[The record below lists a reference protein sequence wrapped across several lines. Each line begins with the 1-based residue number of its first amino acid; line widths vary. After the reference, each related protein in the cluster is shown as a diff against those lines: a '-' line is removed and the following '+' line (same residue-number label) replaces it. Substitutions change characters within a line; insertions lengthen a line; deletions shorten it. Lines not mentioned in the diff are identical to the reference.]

1 MSTTENTTTAI
12 VHEAINE
19 EYEYIQF
26 NKQLRLIR
34 SVKDD
39 MYQMQSI
46 LTACFA
52 PDTKKPQD
60 WFRNQSTIELLNEAE
75 NSTTDF
81 LVVAKTRV
89 GKKPQSPKLYEN
101 SEEQRVSK
109 KPQSPKLYEN
119 REKLPNGLRGYYVH
133 RLLVN
138 AVAMWASPRYAWYI
152 YRLLDEIHRQEREEL
167 ENKLEAKDKS
177 IQKRI
182 PRSVPKGKE
191 KNYKYMIYT
200 EEMENEEDKDMVMLH
215 LVRRNNKSFYDLA
228 KIYKSDRNWFYRENL
243 PISMTPN
250 EDVKQIVQD
259 TLPQTHYDMKGCT
272 ILTFKEDLPLLKEKI
287 TEYFDNFKQAE

>member
-1 MSTTENTTTAI
+1 MSTTENTTTVI

-19 EYEYIQF
+19 EYEYIQY

-101 SEEQRVSK
+101 
-109 KPQSPKLYEN
+109 

-167 ENKLEAKDKS
+167 ENKLEAKDKN

-200 EEMENEEDKDMVMLH
+200 EEMENEEDRDMVMLH

-243 PISMTPN
+243 PISMIPN

>member
-52 PDTKKPQD
+52 PDTKLPKD
-60 WFRNQSTIELLNEAE
+60 WFRNQSTQELLSEAQRDILF
-75 NSTTDF
+75 S
-81 LVVAKTRV
+81 
-89 GKKPQSPKLYEN
+89 EN
-101 SEEQRVSK
+101 SEEQRVGK

-167 ENKLEAKDKS
+167 ENKLEAKDEVIEAKDKS

-287 TEYFDNFKQAE
+287 TEYFDNFKQVG

>member
-1 MSTTENTTTAI
+1 MSTAENTTTVI

-19 EYEYIQF
+19 EYEWVQF

-52 PDTKKPQD
+52 PDTKLPKD
-60 WFRNQSTIELLNEAE
+60 WFRNQSTQELLSEAQRDILF
-75 NSTTDF
+75 S
-81 LVVAKTRV
+81 
-89 GKKPQSPKLYEN
+89 EN
-101 SEEQRVSK
+101 SEEQRVGK

-152 YRLLDEIHRQEREEL
+152 YRLLDEIHRQEREEM

-200 EEMENEEDKDMVMLH
+200 EEMKNEEDKDMVMLH

-228 KIYKSDRNWFYRENL
+228 KIYKSDRNWFYRKNL

-250 EDVKQIVQD
+250 EDVKQIIQD

-287 TEYFDNFKQAE
+287 TEYFDNFKQVG

>member
-1 MSTTENTTTAI
+1 MSTSENTTTVI

-19 EYEYIQF
+19 EYEYIQY

-46 LTACFA
+46 MNALLS
-52 PDTKKPQD
+52 TKQAYH
-60 WFRNQSTIELLNEAE
+60 WFENQQAKELLEEFPHMIA
-75 NSTTDF
+75 S
-81 LVVAKTRV
+81 L
-89 GKKPQSPKLYEN
+89 GKPR
-101 SEEQRVSK
+101 EEI
-109 KPQSPKLYEN
+109 PFEN
-119 REKLPNGLRGYYVH
+119 RKNLAPGLKGYYVH

-138 AVAMWASPRYAWYI
+138 AVAMWASPRYACYI
-152 YRLLDEIHRQEREEL
+152 FMMLDELYKAERGEMEK
-167 ENKLEAKDKS
+167 KLQAKDEVIESKDKS

-191 KNYKYMIYT
+191 KSYKYMIYT
-200 EEMENEEDKDMVMLH
+200 EELENEEDRDMVMLH

-250 EDVKQIVQD
+250 EQIKEIVKN
-259 TLPQTHYDMKGCT
+259 TLPQTHYDIKGCT

-287 TEYFDNFKQAE
+287 TEYFDNFKEEE

>member
-1 MSTTENTTTAI
+1 MSTTENTTTVI

-19 EYEYIQF
+19 EYEWVQF

-52 PDTKKPQD
+52 PDTKLPKD
-60 WFRNQSTIELLNEAE
+60 WFRNQSTQELLSEAQRDILFSE
-75 NSTTDF
+75 N
-81 LVVAKTRV
+81 R
-89 GKKPQSPKLYEN
+89 
-101 SEEQRVSK
+101 EEQRVGG

-119 REKLPNGLRGYYVH
+119 RENLPNGLRGYYVH

-138 AVAMWASPRYAWYI
+138 AVAMWASPRYAWNI

-259 TLPQTHYDMKGCT
+259 TLPQTHYDIKGCT

-287 TEYFDNFKQAE
+287 TEYFDNFKQVE

>member
-1 MSTTENTTTAI
+1 
-12 VHEAINE
+12 
-19 EYEYIQF
+19 
-26 NKQLRLIR
+26 
-34 SVKDD
+34 

-46 LTACFA
+46 LTACYA
-52 PDTKKPQD
+52 PDTKLPKD
-60 WFRNQSTIELLNEAE
+60 WFRNQSTQELLSEAQRDILF
-75 NSTTDF
+75 S
-81 LVVAKTRV
+81 
-89 GKKPQSPKLYEN
+89 EN
-101 SEEQRVSK
+101 SEEQRVGK
-109 KPQSPKLYEN
+109 KTQSPKLYEN

-138 AVAMWASPRYAWYI
+138 AVAMWASPRYAWYVCK
-152 YRLLDEIHRQEREEL
+152 LLDEIHRQEREQMEK
-167 ENKLEAKDKS
+167 KLQAKDEVIESKDKS

-191 KNYKYMIYT
+191 KSYKYMIYT
-200 EEMENEEDKDMVMLH
+200 EELEKEEDRDMVMLH

-250 EDVKQIVQD
+250 EQIKEIVKS
-259 TLPQTHYDMKGCT
+259 TLPQTHYDIKGCT

-287 TEYFDNFKQAE
+287 TEYFDNFKEEE

>member
-1 MSTTENTTTAI
+1 
-12 VHEAINE
+12 
-19 EYEYIQF
+19 
-26 NKQLRLIR
+26 
-34 SVKDD
+34 
-39 MYQMQSI
+39 MQSI

-52 PDTKKPQD
+52 PDTKLPKD
-60 WFRNQSTIELLNEAE
+60 WFRNQSTIELLSEAQRDILFSE
-75 NSTTDF
+75 NSEEQ
-81 LVVAKTRV
+81 RV

-101 SEEQRVSK
+101 SEEQRVGK

-259 TLPQTHYDMKGCT
+259 TLPQTHYDIKGCT

-287 TEYFDNFKQAE
+287 TEYFDNFKQVG

>member
-1 MSTTENTTTAI
+1 MSTTENTTTVI

-19 EYEYIQF
+19 EYEWVQF

-52 PDTKKPQD
+52 PDTKLPKD
-60 WFRNQSTIELLNEAE
+60 WFRNQSTQELLSEAQRDILF
-75 NSTTDF
+75 S
-81 LVVAKTRV
+81 
-89 GKKPQSPKLYEN
+89 EN
-101 SEEQRVSK
+101 SEEQRVGT
-109 KPQSPKLYEN
+109 KPQSPKTHEN

-138 AVAMWASPRYAWYI
+138 AVAIWASPRYAWYI

-200 EEMENEEDKDMVMLH
+200 EEMENEEDRDMVMLH

-259 TLPQTHYDMKGCT
+259 TLPQTHYDIKGCT

-287 TEYFDNFKQAE
+287 TEYFDNFKQAG

>member
-1 MSTTENTTTAI
+1 MTTSESTTTAI

-19 EYEYIQF
+19 EYEYIQY

-46 LTACFA
+46 LTACYA

-89 GKKPQSPKLYEN
+89 SKKPQSPKLYEN
-101 SEEQRVSK
+101 REEQRDRLFSG
-109 KPQSPKLYEN
+109 SPKLYEN

-138 AVAMWASPRYAWYI
+138 AVAMWASPRYAWHV
-152 YRLLDEIHRQEREEL
+152 YRLLDEIHRQEREEM
-167 ENKLEAKDKS
+167 ENKLESKDKS

-191 KNYKYMIYT
+191 KSYKYMIYT
-200 EEMENEEDKDMVMLH
+200 EELENEEDKDMVMLH

-250 EDVKQIVQD
+250 EQIKEIVKN
-259 TLPQTHYDMKGCT
+259 TLPQTHYDIKGCT

-287 TEYFDNFKQAE
+287 TEYFDNFKEEE

>member
-1 MSTTENTTTAI
+1 
-12 VHEAINE
+12 
-19 EYEYIQF
+19 
-26 NKQLRLIR
+26 
-34 SVKDD
+34 
-39 MYQMQSI
+39 MQSI

-60 WFRNQSTIELLNEAE
+60 WFRNQSTIELLNEAQRDILF
-75 NSTTDF
+75 S
-81 LVVAKTRV
+81 
-89 GKKPQSPKLYEN
+89 EN
-101 SEEQRVSK
+101 SEEQRAGK

-138 AVAMWASPRYAWYI
+138 NVAQWASARYSWYI
-152 YRLLDEIHRQEREEL
+152 CKLLDELHRQEREEL
-167 ENKLEAKDKS
+167 ENKLEAKDKN

-200 EEMENEEDKDMVMLH
+200 EEMENEEDRDMVMLH

-287 TEYFDNFKQAE
+287 TEYFDNFKEEE

>member
-1 MSTTENTTTAI
+1 MSTTENTTTVI

-19 EYEYIQF
+19 EYEWVQF

-52 PDTKKPQD
+52 PDTKLPKD
-60 WFRNQSTIELLNEAE
+60 WFRNQSTQELLSEAQRDILF
-75 NSTTDF
+75 S
-81 LVVAKTRV
+81 
-89 GKKPQSPKLYEN
+89 EN
-101 SEEQRVSK
+101 SEEQRVGK
-109 KPQSPKLYEN
+109 KTQSPKLYEN

-138 AVAMWASPRYAWYI
+138 AVAMWASARYAWYVCK
-152 YRLLDEIHRQEREEL
+152 LLDEIHRQEREEL

-287 TEYFDNFKQAE
+287 TEYFDNFKQVG

>member
-1 MSTTENTTTAI
+1 MSTLENTTTVI

-19 EYEYIQF
+19 EYEYIQY

-52 PDTKKPQD
+52 PDTKLPKD
-60 WFRNQSTIELLNEAE
+60 WFRNQSTIELLSEAQRDVLF
-75 NSTTDF
+75 S
-81 LVVAKTRV
+81 
-89 GKKPQSPKLYEN
+89 EN
-101 SEEQRVSK
+101 SEEQRVGK
-109 KPQSPKLYEN
+109 KSQSPKLYEN

-138 AVAMWASPRYAWYI
+138 AVAMWASPRYACYI
-152 YRLLDEIHRQEREEL
+152 FMMLDELYKAERGEL
-167 ENKLEAKDKS
+167 EKKLQAKDEVIESKDKS

-191 KNYKYMIYT
+191 KSYKYMIYT
-200 EEMENEEDKDMVMLH
+200 EELEKEEDRDMVMLH

-250 EDVKQIVQD
+250 EQIKEIVKS
-259 TLPQTHYDMKGCT
+259 TLPQTHYDIKGCT

-287 TEYFDNFKQAE
+287 TEYFDNFKEEE

>member
-1 MSTTENTTTAI
+1 MSTTKNTTTVI

-19 EYEYIQF
+19 EYEWVQF

-75 NSTTDF
+75 NSTTGF

-89 GKKPQSPKLYEN
+89 GE
-101 SEEQRVSK
+101 

-152 YRLLDEIHRQEREEL
+152 YRLLDEIHRQEREEM
-167 ENKLEAKDKS
+167 EKKLQAKDKS

-200 EEMENEEDKDMVMLH
+200 EEMENEEDKDIVMLH

>member
-1 MSTTENTTTAI
+1 MTTTENTTTAI

-60 WFRNQSTIELLNEAE
+60 WFELNSTHELLSEFEHVELKKMYQDRQNLP
-75 NSTTDF
+75 SHLKGIYVHKF
-81 LVVAKTRV
+81 LV
-89 GKKPQSPKLYEN
+89 S
-101 SEEQRVSK
+101 SI
-109 KPQSPKLYEN
+109 
-119 REKLPNGLRGYYVH
+119 
-133 RLLVN
+133 
-138 AVAMWASPRYAWYI
+138 AMWASPRYSWYVCK
-152 YRLLDEIHRQEREEL
+152 LLDELCTKQREDMMKE
-167 ENKLEAKDKS
+167 DKN

-200 EEMENEEDKDMVMLH
+200 EEMENEEDRDMVMLH

-287 TEYFDNFKQAE
+287 TEYFDNFKEEE

>member
-1 MSTTENTTTAI
+1 MSTTENTTTVI
-12 VHEAINE
+12 VHEAISE

-46 LTACFA
+46 LTACYA
-52 PDTKKPQD
+52 PDTKHADD
-60 WFRNQSTIELLNEAE
+60 WFKNQSTQELLSEI
-75 NSTTDF
+75 SLDRTF
-81 LVVAKTRV
+81 SVLHKTH
-89 GKKPQSPKLYEN
+89 
-101 SEEQRVSK
+101 
-109 KPQSPKLYEN
+109 EN
-119 REKLPNGLRGYYVH
+119 RKNLPINLRGYYVH

-138 AVAMWASPRYAWYI
+138 AVAMWASPRYAWHVYK
-152 YRLLDEIHRQEREEL
+152 LLDEIHRQEREEM
-167 ENKLEAKDKS
+167 EKKLQAKDEVIEAKDKS

-287 TEYFDNFKQAE
+287 TEYFDNFKQVG

>member
-1 MSTTENTTTAI
+1 MSTLENTTTAI
-12 VHEAINE
+12 VHEVINE
-19 EYEYIQF
+19 EYEYIQY

-52 PDTKKPQD
+52 PDTKLPKD
-60 WFRNQSTIELLNEAE
+60 WFRNQSTQELLSEAQRDILF
-75 NSTTDF
+75 S
-81 LVVAKTRV
+81 
-89 GKKPQSPKLYEN
+89 EN
-101 SEEQRVSK
+101 SEEQRVGK
-109 KPQSPKLYEN
+109 KSQSPKLYEN

-138 AVAMWASPRYAWYI
+138 AVAMWASPRYAWNI
-152 YRLLDEIHRQEREEL
+152 YKLLDELHRQERGEMEK
-167 ENKLEAKDKS
+167 KLQAKDEVIESKDKS

-191 KNYKYMIYT
+191 KSYKYMIYT
-200 EEMENEEDKDMVMLH
+200 EELEKEEDKDMVMLH

-228 KIYKSDRNWFYRENL
+228 KIYKSDRNWFYPENL

-250 EDVKQIVQD
+250 EQIKEIVKN
-259 TLPQTHYDMKGCT
+259 TLPQTHYDIKGCT

-287 TEYFDNFKQAE
+287 TEYFDNFKEEE

>member
-1 MSTTENTTTAI
+1 MSTTENTTTVI

-39 MYQMQSI
+39 
-46 LTACFA
+46 
-52 PDTKKPQD
+52 
-60 WFRNQSTIELLNEAE
+60 
-75 NSTTDF
+75 

-89 GKKPQSPKLYEN
+89 GE
-101 SEEQRVSK
+101 

-152 YRLLDEIHRQEREEL
+152 YRLLDEIHRQEREEM
-167 ENKLEAKDKS
+167 EKKLQAKDKS

-250 EDVKQIVQD
+250 EDVKQIVQA

>member
-1 MSTTENTTTAI
+1 MSTLENKTTAI

-19 EYEYIQF
+19 EYEYIQY

-46 LTACFA
+46 MNALRS
-52 PDTKKPQD
+52 TKQAYH
-60 WFRNQSTIELLNEAE
+60 WFENQQAKELLEEFPHMIA
-75 NSTTDF
+75 S
-81 LVVAKTRV
+81 L
-89 GKKPQSPKLYEN
+89 GKPR
-101 SEEQRVSK
+101 EEI
-109 KPQSPKLYEN
+109 PYEN
-119 REKLPNGLRGYYVH
+119 RKNLAPGLKGYYVH

-138 AVAMWASPRYAWYI
+138 AVAMWASPRYACYI
-152 YRLLDEIHRQEREEL
+152 FMMLDELYKAEREDMEK
-167 ENKLEAKDKS
+167 KLHAKDEVIEAKDKS

-191 KNYKYMIYT
+191 KSYKYMIYA
-200 EEMENEEDKDMVMLH
+200 EELEKEEDRDMVMLH

-250 EDVKQIVQD
+250 EQIKEIVKN
-259 TLPQTHYDMKGCT
+259 TLPQTHYDIKGCT
-272 ILTFKEDLPLLKEKI
+272 ILTFKEDLTLLKEKI
-287 TEYFDNFKQAE
+287 TEYFDNFKEEE

>member
-1 MSTTENTTTAI
+1 MSTTENTTTVI

-19 EYEYIQF
+19 EYEWVQF

-46 LTACFA
+46 LTACA
-52 PDTKKPQD
+52 TPDTKKPQD
-60 WFRNQSTIELLNEAE
+60 WFRNQNTIELLSEFEHVELKKMYQDRQNLP
-75 NSTTDF
+75 SHLKGIYVHKF
-81 LVVAKTRV
+81 LV
-89 GKKPQSPKLYEN
+89 S
-101 SEEQRVSK
+101 SI
-109 KPQSPKLYEN
+109 
-119 REKLPNGLRGYYVH
+119 
-133 RLLVN
+133 
-138 AVAMWASPRYAWYI
+138 AMWASPRYAWYVCK
-152 YRLLDEIHRQEREEL
+152 LLDELCTKQREDMMKE
-167 ENKLEAKDKS
+167 DKS

-200 EEMENEEDKDMVMLH
+200 EEMENEEDRDMVMLH

>member
-1 MSTTENTTTAI
+1 MSTSENTTTAI

-19 EYEYIQF
+19 EYEYIQY

-46 LTACFA
+46 MNALRS
-52 PDTKKPQD
+52 TKQAYH
-60 WFRNQSTIELLNEAE
+60 WFENQQTKELLEEFSHMIA
-75 NSTTDF
+75 F
-81 LVVAKTRV
+81 L
-89 GKKPQSPKLYEN
+89 GKPR
-101 SEEQRVSK
+101 EEI
-109 KPQSPKLYEN
+109 PYEN
-119 REKLPNGLRGYYVH
+119 RKNLAPGLKGYYVH

-138 AVAMWASPRYAWYI
+138 AVAMWASPRYACYI
-152 YRLLDEIHRQEREEL
+152 FMMLDELYKAERGEMEK
-167 ENKLEAKDKS
+167 KLQAKDEVIESKDKS

-191 KNYKYMIYT
+191 KSYKYMIYT
-200 EEMENEEDKDMVMLH
+200 EELENEEDKDMVMLH

-250 EDVKQIVQD
+250 EQIKEIVKN
-259 TLPQTHYDMKGCT
+259 TLPQTHYDIKGCT
-272 ILTFKEDLPLLKEKI
+272 ILTFKEDLTLLKEKI
-287 TEYFDNFKQAE
+287 TEYFDNFKEEE

>member
-1 MSTTENTTTAI
+1 MSTTENTTTVI

-19 EYEYIQF
+19 EYEWVQF

-52 PDTKKPQD
+52 PDTKLPKD
-60 WFRNQSTIELLNEAE
+60 WFRNQSTQELLSEAQRDILF
-75 NSTTDF
+75 S
-81 LVVAKTRV
+81 
-89 GKKPQSPKLYEN
+89 EN
-101 SEEQRVSK
+101 SEEQRVGK

-138 AVAMWASPRYAWYI
+138 AVAMWASPRYAWNI

-287 TEYFDNFKQAE
+287 REYFDNFKQAE

>member
-1 MSTTENTTTAI
+1 MSTTENTTTVI

-46 LTACFA
+46 LTACYA
-52 PDTKKPQD
+52 PDTKLPKD
-60 WFRNQSTIELLNEAE
+60 WFRNQSTQELLSEAQRDILF
-75 NSTTDF
+75 S
-81 LVVAKTRV
+81 
-89 GKKPQSPKLYEN
+89 EN
-101 SEEQRVSK
+101 SEEQRVGK

-152 YRLLDEIHRQEREEL
+152 YRLLDEIHRQEREEM

-259 TLPQTHYDMKGCT
+259 TLPQTHYDIKGCT
-272 ILTFKEDLPLLKEKI
+272 ILTFKEDLSLLKEKI

>member
-1 MSTTENTTTAI
+1 MSTLENTTTAI

-19 EYEYIQF
+19 EYEYIQY

-52 PDTKKPQD
+52 PDTKLPKD
-60 WFRNQSTIELLNEAE
+60 WFRNQSTIELLSEAQRDVLF
-75 NSTTDF
+75 S
-81 LVVAKTRV
+81 
-89 GKKPQSPKLYEN
+89 EN
-101 SEEQRVSK
+101 SEEQRVGK
-109 KPQSPKLYEN
+109 KSQSPKLYEN

-138 AVAMWASPRYAWYI
+138 AVAMWASPRYAWNI
-152 YRLLDEIHRQEREEL
+152 YKLLDELHRQERGEMEK
-167 ENKLEAKDKS
+167 KLQAKDEVIESKDKS

-191 KNYKYMIYT
+191 KSYKYMIYT
-200 EEMENEEDKDMVMLH
+200 EELENEEDRDMVMLH

-250 EDVKQIVQD
+250 EQIKEIVKN
-259 TLPQTHYDMKGCT
+259 TLPQTHYDIKGCT
-272 ILTFKEDLPLLKEKI
+272 ILTFKEDLTLLKEKI
-287 TEYFDNFKQAE
+287 TEYFDNFKEEE

>member
-1 MSTTENTTTAI
+1 MSTSENTTTVI
-12 VHEAINE
+12 VHKAINE
-19 EYEYIQF
+19 EYEYIQY

-52 PDTKKPQD
+52 PDNKKPQD

-75 NSTTDF
+75 NSTTRNP
-81 LVVAKTRV
+81 VVAKTRV
-89 GKKPQSPKLYEN
+89 GE
-101 SEEQRVSK
+101 

-138 AVAMWASPRYAWYI
+138 AVAMWASPRYAWNI
-152 YRLLDEIHRQEREEL
+152 YKLLDDLHTEMRKEM
-167 ENKLEAKDKS
+167 ENKLESKDKS

-191 KNYKYMIYT
+191 KSYKYLIYT
-200 EEMENEEDKDMVMLH
+200 EEMENEEDSDMVMLH

-259 TLPQTHYDMKGCT
+259 TLPQTHYDIKGCT

-287 TEYFDNFKQAE
+287 TEYFDNFKEEE

>member
-1 MSTTENTTTAI
+1 MSTTENTTTVI
-12 VHEAINE
+12 VHEAIDE
-19 EYEYIQF
+19 EYEWVQF

-52 PDTKKPQD
+52 PDTKLPKD
-60 WFRNQSTIELLNEAE
+60 WFRNQSTQELLSEAQRDILF
-75 NSTTDF
+75 S
-81 LVVAKTRV
+81 
-89 GKKPQSPKLYEN
+89 EN
-101 SEEQRVSK
+101 SEEQRVGK

-119 REKLPNGLRGYYVH
+119 REKLPNGLRGWYVH

-200 EEMENEEDKDMVMLH
+200 EEMENEEDKDIVMLH

-259 TLPQTHYDMKGCT
+259 TLPQTHYDIKGCT

-287 TEYFDNFKQAE
+287 TEYFDNFKQVE

>member
-1 MSTTENTTTAI
+1 
-12 VHEAINE
+12 
-19 EYEYIQF
+19 
-26 NKQLRLIR
+26 
-34 SVKDD
+34 

-52 PDTKKPQD
+52 PDTKLPKD
-60 WFRNQSTIELLNEAE
+60 WFRNQSTIELLSEAQRDVLF
-75 NSTTDF
+75 S
-81 LVVAKTRV
+81 
-89 GKKPQSPKLYEN
+89 EN
-101 SEEQRVSK
+101 SEEQRVGK
-109 KPQSPKLYEN
+109 KSQSPKLYEN

-138 AVAMWASPRYAWYI
+138 AVAMWASPRYAWNI
-152 YRLLDEIHRQEREEL
+152 YKLLDELHRQEREQMEK
-167 ENKLEAKDKS
+167 KLQAKDEVIESKDKS

-191 KNYKYMIYT
+191 KSYKYMIYA
-200 EEMENEEDKDMVMLH
+200 EEMENEEDRDMVMLH

-250 EDVKQIVQD
+250 EQIKEIVKN
-259 TLPQTHYDMKGCT
+259 TLPQTHYDIKGCT

-287 TEYFDNFKQAE
+287 TEYFDNFKEEE

>member
-1 MSTTENTTTAI
+1 
-12 VHEAINE
+12 
-19 EYEYIQF
+19 
-26 NKQLRLIR
+26 
-34 SVKDD
+34 

-52 PDTKKPQD
+52 PDTKLPKD
-60 WFRNQSTIELLNEAE
+60 WFRNQSTQELLSEAQRDILF
-75 NSTTDF
+75 S
-81 LVVAKTRV
+81 
-89 GKKPQSPKLYEN
+89 EN
-101 SEEQRVSK
+101 SEEQRVGK

-228 KIYKSDRNWFYRENL
+228 KIYKSDRN
-243 PISMTPN
+243 
-250 EDVKQIVQD
+250 
-259 TLPQTHYDMKGCT
+259 
-272 ILTFKEDLPLLKEKI
+272 
-287 TEYFDNFKQAE
+287 

>member
-1 MSTTENTTTAI
+1 
-12 VHEAINE
+12 
-19 EYEYIQF
+19 
-26 NKQLRLIR
+26 
-34 SVKDD
+34 
-39 MYQMQSI
+39 MQSI
-46 LTACFA
+46 LNALRS
-52 PDTKKPQD
+52 TKQAHH
-60 WFRNQSTIELLNEAE
+60 WFENQQTKELLEEFPHMFA
-75 NSTTDF
+75 
-81 LVVAKTRV
+81 TR
-89 GKKPQSPKLYEN
+89 GKP
-101 SEEQRVSK
+101 RVEI
-109 KPQSPKLYEN
+109 PYEN
-119 REKLPNGLRGYYVH
+119 RKNLLNGLRGWYVH

-138 AVAMWASPRYAWYI
+138 AVAMWASPRYACYI
-152 YRLLDEIHRQEREEL
+152 FMMLDEIHRQEREEL

-287 TEYFDNFKQAE
+287 TEYFDNFKQVG

>member
-1 MSTTENTTTAI
+1 MSTSENTTTVI

-60 WFRNQSTIELLNEAE
+60 WFRNQSTQELLSEAQRDILFSE
-75 NSTTDF
+75 NSEEQ
-81 LVVAKTRV
+81 RV
-89 GKKPQSPKLYEN
+89 SKKPQSPKLYEN

-138 AVAMWASPRYAWYI
+138 AVAMWASPRYAWNI

-200 EEMENEEDKDMVMLH
+200 EEMENEEDKDMVILH

-259 TLPQTHYDMKGCT
+259 TLPQTHYDIKGCT

-287 TEYFDNFKQAE
+287 TEYFDNFKQVE